1 MPTLKQLSI
10 ALGLLTS
17 DHSPVPDQ
25 DGWVNYVWRVHAA
38 QQCLDVED
46 GFCEV
51 VQDKWDWKRP
61 QYYSFS
67 FRSDPKTNS
76 VTSRITLRNEDPE
89 DDDQVCVVASF
100 LNAAGQEV
108 GIFYANWRALPGRSY
123 TREAPIWLS
132 SDVSKIATV
141 AVGTKQCDVKAK
153 PDAQNFYRIRLALN
167 QR

>member
-17 DHSPVPDQ
+17 DHAAVPNE
-25 DGWVNYVWRVHAA
+25 DGWENYVWRIRAA
-38 QQCLDVED
+38 QECLVVKD
-46 GFCEV
+46 GFCELV
-51 VQDKWDWKRP
+51 EDKWDWKRP
-61 QYYSFS
+61 QYYTFS
-67 FRSDPKTNS
+67 FRSDPQTNS

-100 LNAAGQEV
+100 LDASGEEV

-123 TREAPIWLS
+123 SREAPIWLS
-132 SDVSKIATV
+132 SDVRDIATV

-153 PDAQNFYRIRLALN
+153 PDAQNFYRIRLELK

>member
-1 MPTLKQLSI
+1 MSTLKQLSI

-17 DHSPVPDQ
+17 DHAPVPDQ
-25 DGWVNYVWRVHAA
+25 DGWQNYVWRVQAA
-38 QQCLDVED
+38 QQCLHVED

-61 QYYSFS
+61 QYYSFA
-67 FRSDPKTNS
+67 FRPDPKTNS
-76 VTSRITLRNEDPE
+76 IMSRITLRNEDPH

-108 GIFYANWRALPGRSY
+108 GIFFANWRALPGRSY
-123 TREAPIWLS
+123 TRAAPIWLS
-132 SDVSKIATV
+132 TDVSEIATV
-141 AVGTKQCDVKAK
+141 AVGTKQCDVKAMT
-153 PDAQNFYRIRLALN
+153 DAQNFYRVRLELK

>member
-17 DHSPVPDQ
+17 DHAPVPDQ
-25 DGWVNYVWRVHAA
+25 DGWVNYVWRVQAA
-38 QQCLDVED
+38 RQCLAVKDGYCELVE
-46 GFCEV
+46 
-51 VQDKWDWKRP
+51 DKWDWKRP

-67 FRSDPKTNS
+67 FRADPARNS
-76 VTSRITLRNEDPE
+76 VTSRITLKNEDPE
-89 DDDQVCVVASF
+89 DDDQVCVVASY

-132 SDVSKIATV
+132 TDVREIETV
-141 AVGTKQCDVKAK
+141 AIGTKQCDVKAK
-153 PDAQNFYRIRLALN
+153 PDAENFYRIRLALN
-167 QR
+167 QH

>member
-17 DHSPVPDQ
+17 DHSPVPNE
-25 DGWVNYVWRVHAA
+25 DGWQNYVWRVHAA
-38 QQCLDVED
+38 QECLDVED
-46 GFCEV
+46 GYCV
-51 VQDKWDWKRP
+51 LVQDKWDWKRP

-67 FRSDPKTNS
+67 FRLDPKTNS
-76 VTSRITLRNEDPE
+76 VTSRITLRNEDTE

-108 GIFYANWRALPGRSY
+108 GIFFANWRALPGRSY
-123 TREAPIWLS
+123 SREAPIWLTT
-132 SDVSKIATV
+132 DVKEIATV
-141 AVGTKQCDVKAK
+141 AVGTKQCDVRATA
-153 PDAQNFYRIRLALN
+153 DAENFYRIRMELK

>member
-17 DHSPVPDQ
+17 DHSPVPNE
-25 DGWVNYVWRVHAA
+25 DGWQNYVWRVQATQECIA
-38 QQCLDVED
+38 IEGGYCVL
-46 GFCEV
+46 

-76 VTSRITLRNEDPE
+76 VTSRVTLRNEDTE

-108 GIFYANWRALPGRSY
+108 GVFFANWRALPGRSY
-123 TREAPIWLS
+123 SREAPIWLTT
-132 SDVSKIATV
+132 DVSEITTV
-141 AVGTKQCDVKAK
+141 AVGTKQCDVKATA
-153 PDAQNFYRIRLALN
+153 DAQNFYRIRLELK

>member
-17 DHSPVPDQ
+17 DQSPVPNE
-25 DGWVNYVWRVHAA
+25 DGWQNYVWRVHAA
-38 QQCLDVED
+38 QECLHVED
-46 GFCEV
+46 GYCV
-51 VQDKWDWKRP
+51 LVQDKWDWKRP

-76 VTSRITLRNEDPE
+76 VTSRITLKNEDTE

-108 GIFYANWRALPGRSY
+108 GIFFANWRALPGRSY
-123 TREAPIWLS
+123 SREAPIWLS
-132 SDVSKIATV
+132 TDVKEIATV
-141 AVGTKQCDVKAK
+141 AVGTKQCDVKATA
-153 PDAQNFYRIRLALN
+153 DAQNFYRIRMELK